1 MKHAIDPKID
11 CVFKALLGSESNQAL
26 LIHFLNAILGEEL
39 KAPVVGVKIINPY
52 NEREFLSDK
61 LSIVDVKARDAA
73 GCLYQVEIQL
83 LTHPDLLGR
92 IFYTWA
98 DLYSSQLQNGD
109 QYGLLKPTYSIWLLG
124 ENLLRDTAEYAHN
137 FCMRDKNGW
146 SCFNAGSVWLLELN
160 KFDVAQIDNEQQRWL
175 KFFKDGEQLDT
186 ELLPSWMETT
196 EMRQAMTT
204 LRTFSEKEQA
214 YYVYQAR
221 QNYLRVQRGIQ
232 SEMDKLRTGQE
243 RAQAESERERLA
255 KEAALAESER
265 ERLAKEAALAESER
279 ERLAK
284 EAALQREAA
293 ALAELAQ
300 LKAQFAGNAKKE

>member
-39 KAPVVGVKIINPY
+39 KTPVVGVTIINPY

-109 QYGLLKPTYSIWLLG
+109 QYDLLKPTYSIWLLG

-137 FCMRDKNGW
+137 FCMRDENGW

-175 KFFKDGEQLDT
+175 KFFKDGEQLDA

-204 LRTFSEKEQA
+204 LRTFSEKEQS

-221 QNYLRVQRGIQ
+221 QNYLRVQRSIQ

-243 RAQAESERERLA
+243 CA
-255 KEAALAESER
+255 
-265 ERLAKEAALAESER
+265 
-279 ERLAK
+279 
-284 EAALQREAA
+284 
-293 ALAELAQ
+293 
-300 LKAQFAGNAKKE
+300 

>member
-39 KAPVVGVKIINPY
+39 KTPVVGVTIINPY

-109 QYGLLKPTYSIWLLG
+109 QYDLLKPTYSIWLLG

-137 FCMRDKNGW
+137 FCMRDVNGW

-175 KFFKDGEQLDT
+175 KFFKDGEQLDA

-221 QNYLRVQRGIQ
+221 QNYLRVQRSIQ
-232 SEMDKLRTGQE
+232 IEMDKLRTGQE

-255 KEAALAESER
+255 KEAALQR
-265 ERLAKEAALAESER
+265 EAAALAESER

-284 EAALQREAA
+284 ESALQREAA

-300 LKAQFAGNAKKE
+300 LKAQLAGNAQKE